1 MLQTLRKKL
10 LLTIL
15 IVWGLNTLAHKF
27 FWYSSIWWF
36 DMPMH
41 FLGGYF
47 LGLLML
53 LVIAYTDKQSSNREK
68 IIITLLGVFA
78 IGMMWEGYEYAIQI
92 LTGSNLANPLDSTA
106 DLFFDMA
113 GGIFSLILLR
123 KIMLK

>member
-1 MLQTLRKKL
+1 
-10 LLTIL
+10 
-15 IVWGLNTLAHKF
+15 
-27 FWYSSIWWF
+27 
-36 DMPMH
+36 MPMH

-68 IIITLLGVFA
+68 IIITLLGVFVV
-78 IGMMWEGYEYAIQI
+78 GVMWEGYEYAIQI

-123 KIMLK
+123 KIILK

>member
-10 LLTIL
+10 LFIIL
-15 IVWGLNTLAHKF
+15 IVWGLNALAHKF
-27 FWYSSIWWF
+27 YWYSSIWWF

-53 LVIAYTDKQSSNREK
+53 LVVAYTDKNTSNKEK
-68 IIITLLGVFA
+68 LTIVLLGVFA
-78 IGMMWEGYEYAIQI
+78 IGVMWEGYEYAIQI
-92 LTGSNLANPLDSTA
+92 LTGSQLANPLDSMS

-113 GGIFSLILLR
+113 GGTFSLVHLKRL
-123 KIMLK
+123 MLK

>member
-10 LLTIL
+10 LFTIL

-27 FWYSSIWWF
+27 YWYSSIWWF

-78 IGMMWEGYEYAIQI
+78 IGVMWEGYEYAIQI
-92 LTGSNLANPLDSTA
+92 LTGSNLANPLDSTS

-113 GGIFSLILLR
+113 GGTFSLILLR
-123 KIMLK
+123 RLMLK